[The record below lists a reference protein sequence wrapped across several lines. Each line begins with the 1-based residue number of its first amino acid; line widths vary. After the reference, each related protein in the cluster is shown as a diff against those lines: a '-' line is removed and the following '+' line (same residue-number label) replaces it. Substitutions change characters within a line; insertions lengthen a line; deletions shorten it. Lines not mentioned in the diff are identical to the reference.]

1 MQVIKVEQEV
11 SHGAPE
17 SGEEG
22 AKAESCCQLDEE
34 DAHSLVK
41 LLVLDV

>member
-1 MQVIKVEQEV
+1 MQVIEVEQEV

-22 AKAESCCQLDEE
+22 AEAESCRQLHEV
-34 DAHSLVK
+34 DAHSLIK
-41 LLVLDV
+41 LFVLDV